1 MTSPGKGAM
10 TDQWEAP
17 EVLNGSGEPWPCVL
31 HEHICHP
38 SDFLDGLRWLGC
50 RARLDISP
58 FWGTRNWSILLAPLQ
73 WWCGAL
79 ESWIWPALH
88 LCLDFAQGFNGQGG
102 NYCGSQAISRFST
115 VEFMISGSVEILGLP
130 QWFLISKVSSEASLF
145 LLLCLV
151 LTWLTLITSWV
162 QGLPGGPVAKTLHS
176 QMQRAWIPSLVRE
189 LDLMCHNVEFS
200 RCN

>member
-58 FWGTRNWSILLAPLQ
+58 FWGTRNWSILLAPLLGVLNLTCSASVPWFCSRIQ
-73 WWCGAL
+73 WSGRKLLWEPGYQQVQYSRVYDFRQCWNIRAPTM
-79 ESWIWPALH
+79 IPH
-88 LCLDFAQGFNGQGG
+88 LKGIQWGFLIFTSLSCSNLTDI
-102 NYCGSQAISRFST
+102 NH
-115 VEFMISGSVEILGLP
+115 ILG
-130 QWFLISKVSSEASLF
+130 
-145 LLLCLV
+145 
-151 LTWLTLITSWV
+151 TGTSRW
-162 QGLPGGPVAKTLHS
+162 
-176 QMQRAWIPSLVRE
+176 
-189 LDLMCHNVEFS
+189 S
-200 RCN
+200 RG